1 MVAGAFWND
10 LANGVIKIFS
20 TINSRSGDTG
30 NGSGG
35 SGDGGIG
42 DLIGNLFNSDGGG
55 SWGDTIKQTIQESL
69 TVDNLNT
76 VKDLLRT
83 YWGEH
88 SGTGHEEEEEDLR
101 KNLDTLRSA
110 LGTEGIAGELAKA
123 IDCIENGDQ
132 GSACVQDDTVLDV
145 GVRSLNNSLTTGVS
159 SLNDAL
165 TTEPASVESFGF
177 NGKVSPDN
185 NTFCSITLPL

>member
-35 SGDGGIG
+35 AGEGGVG
-42 DLIGNLFNSDGGG
+42 DLIKKLFNSDGGG
-55 SWGDTIKQTIQESL
+55 GWGDTIKQTIQESL

-83 YWGEH
+83 YWGDH
-88 SGTGHEEEEEDLR
+88 SGPGHEDEERDLR
-101 KNLDTLRSA
+101 KNLDNLRSA
-110 LGTEGIAGELAKA
+110 LGTEGVSGKLAQA
-123 IDCIENGDQ
+123 IECIENGETGD
-132 GSACVQDDTVLDV
+132 ACGGDHTVLEV
-145 GVRSLNNSLTTGVS
+145 GVTT
-159 SLNDAL
+159 LNDMHS
-165 TTEPASVESFGF
+165 TESASVESFGF
-177 NGKVSPDN
+177 NGKVRKESK
-185 NTFCSITLPL
+185 TYRSIILILIPTKINSI

>member
-10 LANGVIKIFS
+10 LATGVISIFNN
-20 TINSRSGDTG
+20 INSRSGDTG

-35 SGDGGIG
+35 VG
-42 DLIGNLFNSDGGG
+42 DLIKNLFSSDGGG
-55 SWGDTIKQTIQESL
+55 SWGNTIKQTIQESL

-88 SGTGHEEEEEDLR
+88 SGAGHEEEEPDLR
-101 KNLDTLRSA
+101 KNLDTLRFA

-123 IDCIENGDQ
+123 IECIENGDK

-145 GVRSLNNSLTTGVS
+145 GVHDTVLDVGVHDTVLDVGVRSLNDSLNTGVS
-159 SLNDAL
+159 SIDDAL
-165 TTEPASVESFGF
+165 TTDPASVESFSF
-177 NGKVSPDN
+177 IGKV
-185 NTFCSITLPL
+185 C

>member
-10 LANGVIKIFS
+10 LATGVISIFNN
-20 TINSRSGDTG
+20 INSRSGDTG

-35 SGDGGIG
+35 VG
-42 DLIGNLFNSDGGG
+42 DLIKNLFNSDGGG
-55 SWGDTIKQTIQESL
+55 SWGNTIKQTIQESL

-88 SGTGHEEEEEDLR
+88 SGSGHEEEEPDLR
-101 KNLDTLRSA
+101 KNLDTLRFA

-123 IDCIENGDQ
+123 IECIENGDK
-132 GSACVQDDTVLDV
+132 GSVCVLVDV
-145 GVRSLNNSLTTGVS
+145 ETLLVFGQSNGSWQQVRT
-159 SLNDAL
+159 D
-165 TTEPASVESFGF
+165 
-177 NGKVSPDN
+177 
-185 NTFCSITLPL
+185 

>member
-10 LANGVIKIFS
+10 LATGVIKIFS
-20 TINSRSGDTG
+20 NINTRSGDTG
-30 NGSGG
+30 NGGG
-35 SGDGGIG
+35 LG
-42 DLIGNLFNSDGGG
+42 DLISNLFTNDGKGG
-55 SWGDTIKQTIQESL
+55 WGDTIKQTIQDSL

-88 SGTGHEEEEEDLR
+88 SGPGHEDEEPDLR

-123 IDCIENGDQ
+123 IECIEDGDT
-132 GSACVQDDTVLDV
+132 GAACGEDHTVLEA
-145 GVRSLNNSLTTGVS
+145 GVT
-159 SLNDAL
+159 SLNDVL
-165 TTEPASVESFGF
+165 STESASVESFGF
-177 NGKVSPDN
+177 NGKVSQD
-185 NTFCSITLPL
+185 SISQYYSNYTEPYQNKFYVISNH